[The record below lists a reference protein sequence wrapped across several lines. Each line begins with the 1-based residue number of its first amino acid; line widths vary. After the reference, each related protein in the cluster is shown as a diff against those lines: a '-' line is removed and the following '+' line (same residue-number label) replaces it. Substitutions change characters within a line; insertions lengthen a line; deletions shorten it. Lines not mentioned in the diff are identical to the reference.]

1 MGIQSKRKY
10 SSDKTTHSKRATT
23 STMRQLSLLL
33 LLSVA
38 MFCSAAMAKYCR
50 RHKDCET
57 TQACQYRRNR
67 GGICADLCSS
77 YNCNKGVNNARD
89 SWRWTPLHE
98 AAIENNVAVAKLLL
112 ENSADVDGIDS
123 DGATALHFAARMNS
137 FDVAKVL
144 IAHSANV
151 QHSARYWWGK
161 TALYEAAENN
171 SVDVAKLLI
180 PLCRFNCY
188 CWGKKTEWILEKP
201 DSSSGSRKKRTP
213 RNGGGVEECHSK
225 SMSLP
230 LPLQHHSSLHPE
242 EVHEPL
248 LL

>member
-151 QHSARYWWGK
+151 QHSARY
-161 TALYEAAENN
+161 
-171 SVDVAKLLI
+171 
-180 PLCRFNCY
+180 